1 MSASI
6 PYYSAGQV
14 HAALDYPALVED
26 LRQAF
31 AKGATVP
38 LRHSHTV
45 REDEGARLLLMP
57 AWREGETLGVKI
69 VTVFPGN
76 PARHAATVSATYVLL
91 DGATGHP
98 QALIDGEALTLR
110 RTAAASALASIFL
123 SRPESETLLV
133 IGTGTL
139 APYMAAAHA
148 AVRPLA
154 RILVWGRAAEKARS
168 LAGRLA
174 AQGLPAQPVEDLHH
188 ALEQAD
194 IVTCATTAT
203 SPIVRGA
210 DVRPGTHVDLVGAFT
225 PAMRESDDELVARA
239 SVFVDTYSG
248 ALAEGGDLVQPIRSG
263 VLSRSSVR
271 AELAELCRGE
281 KVGRVNATEVT
292 LFKSVG
298 TALEDLAAAAMVR
311 RRYAAKAS
319 G

>member
-1 MSASI
+1 MRASI
-6 PYYSAGQV
+6 PYHAAEKV
-14 HAALDYPALVED
+14 HAALDYPGLVED

-45 REDEGARLLLMP
+45 REDESARLLLMP

-76 PARHAATVSATYVLL
+76 PARGAATVGATYVLL

-98 QALIDGEALTLR
+98 LALIDGEALTLR
-110 RTAAASALASIFL
+110 RTAAASALASSFL

-133 IGTGTL
+133 VGTGTL

-148 AVRPLA
+148 AVRPLM
-154 RILVWGRAAEKARS
+154 RILVWGRTGEKARS
-168 LAGRLA
+168 LAARLLV
-174 AQGLPAQPVEDLHH
+174 QGLPAEPVDDLR
-188 ALEQAD
+188 LGLGEAD
-194 IVTCATTAT
+194 IVTCATTAI
-203 SPIVRGA
+203 SPIVCGA
-210 DVRPGTHVDLVGAFT
+210 DVQPGTHVDLVGAFT
-225 PAMRESDDELVARA
+225 PAMREGDDELVARA

-248 ALAEGGDLVQPIRSG
+248 ALSEGGDLVQPMRSG

-281 KVGRVNATEVT
+281 KPGRTNALEVT

-311 RRYAAKAS
+311 RRFAAQAD